1 MTMDCKRTL
10 ELLPAHLDR
19 ELGLP
24 ESLEIEQHLQACTA
38 CQKELASQ
46 NALRAALKKN
56 AACFDAPGHLE
67 SRIRAALP
75 PGNEQPGH
83 GRGRAANL
91 ANRAWGPFGA
101 WNWLNAGLT
110 FATVAALALSAS
122 LYLTVPTPSELLAEE
137 VIASHVRSLMVSHL
151 ADVASSDRHTVKPWF
166 NGKLDFSPTVNDLTA
181 QGFPLVGGRLDYLDH
196 RPVAALV
203 YRHRQHLINVYSWPG
218 PAGLAASGR
227 QTTVKTLSSQGYQLM
242 NWTEGGM
249 VYWVISDLEPRELMA
264 LTNIL
269 QTQAK

>member
-1 MTMDCKRTL
+1 MTMDCKQTL
-10 ELLPAHLDR
+10 QLLPAHLDR

-24 ESLEIEQHLQACTA
+24 ESLDIEQHLQVCAS
-38 CQKELASQ
+38 CQKELVVQ
-46 NALRAALKKN
+46 NALRAALRKN
-56 AACFDAPGHLE
+56 ADYFEAPGHLE

-75 PGNEQPGH
+75 LEHERSAKPEKSA
-83 GRGRAANL
+83 R
-91 ANRAWGPFGA
+91 GPFGT

-122 LYLTVPTPSELLAEE
+122 LYLTVPTPNELLAEE

-181 QGFPLVGGRLDYLDH
+181 QGFPLVGGRLDYLDR

-203 YRHRQHLINVYSWPG
+203 YRHRQHLINVYSWPAG
-218 PAGLAASGR
+218 SDGSTVGGRKPA
-227 QTTVKTLSSQGYQLM
+227 VKTLSSHGYQLM
-242 NWTEGGM
+242 NWAEGGM
-249 VYWVISDLEPRELMA
+249 IYWVISDLEPRELMT
-264 LTNIL
+264 LTDIL
-269 QTQAK
+269 RTQGR

>member
-1 MTMDCKRTL
+1 MTMDCKQTL

-24 ESLEIEQHLQACTA
+24 ESLEIERHLQACAA
-38 CQKELASQ
+38 CQRELADQ

-56 AACFDAPGHLE
+56 AVCFDAPSHLE

-75 PGNEQPGH
+75 LENGKGKANQ
-83 GRGRAANL
+83 GRPEKSG
-91 ANRAWGPFGA
+91 WGPFDTWG
-101 WNWLNAGLT
+101 WLNAGLT
-110 FATVAALALSAS
+110 FATVAALTLSAS
-122 LYLTVPTPSELLAEE
+122 LYLTVPTPNELLAEE

-203 YRHRQHLINVYSWPG
+203 YRHRQHLINVYMWP
-218 PAGLAASGR
+218 ASGR
-227 QTTVKTLSSQGYQLM
+227 QTTVKTLSSQGYHLI

-249 VYWVISDLEPRELMA
+249 AYWIISDLEARELMT
-264 LTNIL
+264 LTHLL
-269 QTQAK
+269 QTQTR